1 MFLKGEIMKLNKEEL
16 EKLRKAV
23 KHYNNSSWM
32 DVFEEE
38 YILKDV
44 IASAEEIGV
53 DEKIKKMDDYD
64 KYLYHKEEGMCG
76 MI

>member
-1 MFLKGEIMKLNKEEL
+1 MKLNKKEI
-16 EKLRKAV
+16 EKLTRAV
-23 KHYNNSSWM
+23 KKYNNSSWM

-38 YILKDV
+38 YVLKEV
-44 IASAEEIGV
+44 IASAEKIGV